1 MHNWCSMTSFI
12 IVFSVAAA
20 CFKVKGRQ
28 MKQKPAA
35 NKGSPEKSLCCGFWK
50 SHFVYEAEVVSAR
63 LFN

>member
-1 MHNWCSMTSFI
+1 MTSFI

-35 NKGSPEKSLCCGFWK
+35 NKGSPERVCAVVSGNLTL
-50 SHFVYEAEVVSAR
+50 FVYEAEAVSAR